1 MNKVNDHDAYFWLL
15 QKMMAF
21 YEKQDEIPCH
31 NPYMQEFIDF
41 CRPKDLSG
49 NIQDDINALKE
60 GKITIST
67 VKTFVSEESYDDPGD
82 IWAVAQEEWTVVPV
96 KNR

>member
-1 MNKVNDHDAYFWLL
+1 MNKVNDIQAYFWLL
-15 QKMMAF
+15 QKMIAF
-21 YEKQDEIPCH
+21 SEKQDEIPCH

-60 GKITIST
+60 
-67 VKTFVSEESYDDPGD
+67 DDPGD
-82 IWAVAQEEWTVVPV
+82 TWAVAQEEWTVVPV
-96 KNR
+96 KE